1 MADSDLSITST
12 DLNFELQEIADAEA
26 AAAAIPEPVV
36 SIVNI
41 AVPVPEATIPN
52 VNITEPIQETDVIQQ
67 VDMDDNTTI
76 GSIPQPPHGGISALR
91 AINLI
96 SDMLPE
102 EHHNVTTQEDHFN
115 NQDGKLL

>member
-1 MADSDLSITST
+1 MGDSDLSITST

-36 SIVNI
+36 PIVHN
-41 AVPVPEATIPN
+41 AVPVPEAAIPN
-52 VNITEPIQETDVIQQ
+52 VNNAEPVQETVVTQQ
-67 VDMDDNTTI
+67 VDMNDDTTV
-76 GSIPQPPHGGISALR
+76 GMIPQPPHSGISALR
-91 AINLI
+91 DINLI

-115 NQDGKLL
+115 NQEGKLL